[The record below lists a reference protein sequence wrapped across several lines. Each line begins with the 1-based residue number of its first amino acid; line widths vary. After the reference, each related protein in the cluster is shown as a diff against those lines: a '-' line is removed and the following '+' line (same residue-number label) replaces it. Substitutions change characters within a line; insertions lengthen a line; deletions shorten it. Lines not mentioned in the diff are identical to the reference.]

1 MLPENRKPDEHA
13 NPEEL
18 EEELEKGLE
27 DTFPASDPV
36 SAAQT
41 TRTGAPKEF
50 AKPKP
55 NDEVDEAARKK
66 DEELEE
72 GLEDTF
78 PASDPVAVTSPT
90 HAGAPG
96 KHKDS

>member
-1 MLPENRKPDEHA
+1 MLPENRKPDEHRK
-13 NPEEL
+13 PEEL

-41 TRTGAPKEF
+41 TRTGAPSEF

-55 NDEVDEAARKK
+55 SNEVDEAASQQ
-66 DEELEE
+66 DEELER

-78 PASDPVAVTSPT
+78 PASDPVALTSPT
-90 HAGAPG
+90 HAGAPA
-96 KHKDS
+96 KNTDS